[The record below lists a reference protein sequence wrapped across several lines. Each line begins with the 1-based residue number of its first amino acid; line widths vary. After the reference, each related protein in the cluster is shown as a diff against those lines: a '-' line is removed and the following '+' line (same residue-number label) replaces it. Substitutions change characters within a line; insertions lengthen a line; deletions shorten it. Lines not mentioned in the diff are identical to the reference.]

1 MIGMTTGALTGALLA
16 AVWQGILLAALVGL
30 GLRLL
35 PKTPAA
41 VRFAIWFGV
50 FVVVAALPVASLW
63 PHAAEASAKA
73 GHGAWLTLDARWSL
87 AIGLAWLAASAV
99 RAVTLVV
106 AGFRVRA
113 LWKRATPVDI
123 AVAAGTDMG
132 SRRAQ
137 LCVSD
142 EVDRPTVIGFF
153 APKILIPA
161 WLLEK
166 LTAAE
171 LEQIVLHEAGHLGRA
186 DDWMNLLQKIALVLF
201 PLNPALA
208 WVERRLCFEREL
220 AVDERVLRAFAG
232 KAGAAKAY
240 AACLA
245 TLAEYR
251 LGRRGIALALGAL
264 GRESELGRRVGRILR
279 RGELM
284 RPVQAKLVLGGAMLG
299 LLGASAGLER
309 CPQVIGFAPSGGT
322 QTAGLADA
330 RTDAAL
336 PNRFGYRAVVYRPIR
351 HNINDLPVK
360 MNVPHE
366 NLLKATV
373 GSPETREVEGRP
385 VIKAAA
391 VSGGYGARA
400 TLLRASAERSGSE
413 SGSERAIDEGASANA
428 GFGTK
433 MHAVSTQSQTEGAAG
448 AEAGDN
454 VVRWVVV
461 TSWQGADGSRVVMTA
476 EGTQV
481 SGPAAARATS
491 VGDAVRPSQQVHPY
505 YAALPVR
512 DGWLVFQL

>member
-1 MIGMTTGALTGALLA
+1 MA
-16 AVWQGILLAALVGL
+16 
-30 GLRLL
+30 
-35 PKTPAA
+35 
-41 VRFAIWFGV
+41 
-50 FVVVAALPVASLW
+50 
-63 PHAAEASAKA
+63 
-73 GHGAWLTLDARWSL
+73 
-87 AIGLAWLAASAV
+87 
-99 RAVTLVV
+99 
-106 AGFRVRA
+106 
-113 LWKRATPVDI
+113 
-123 AVAAGTDMG
+123 AVAAK
-132 SRRAQ
+132 S
-137 LCVSD
+137 
-142 EVDRPTVIGFF
+142 
-153 APKILIPA
+153 
-161 WLLEK
+161 
-166 LTAAE
+166 
-171 LEQIVLHEAGHLGRA
+171 GHTGRA

-360 MNVPHE
+360 TNVPHE

-385 VIKAAA
+385 GIKAAA

-413 SGSERAIDEGASANA
+413 SGSGFESGPGFEPGWMCRESCA
-428 GFGTK
+428 GGRSCPGGGRRRSP
-433 MHAVSTQSQTEGAAG
+433 AWRAAG
-448 AEAGDN
+448 R
-454 VVRWVVV
+454 VRRR
-461 TSWQGADGSRVVMTA
+461 SS
-476 EGTQV
+476 
-481 SGPAAARATS
+481 
-491 VGDAVRPSQQVHPY
+491 
-505 YAALPVR
+505 
-512 DGWLVFQL
+512 